1 MAGLETMVNAGFC
14 VEPLTKLG
22 YSYWSEGAQVYHHLF
37 VRFVDQAMSARTHNL
52 HLVEAG
58 GQYLDERLLF
68 WDYLREHPETAKEYA
83 RLKHRLAARHCKD
96 REAYTEAKADFV
108 YGVVRRAGNTLW
120 IDAPIEHFRCFHSR
134 TAGKA
139 SLLGNLANGRRRQG
153 PPWCTLKIDAD
164 LRGGTCDRRE

>member
-68 WDYLREHPETAKEYA
+68 RDYLREHPETAKEYA
-83 RLKHRLAARHCKD
+83 RLEHRLAARHRKD

-108 YGVVRRAGNTLW
+108 YGIVRCAGNTL
-120 IDAPIEHFRCFHSR
+120 
-134 TAGKA
+134 
-139 SLLGNLANGRRRQG
+139 
-153 PPWCTLKIDAD
+153 
-164 LRGGTCDRRE
+164 